1 MPSDVWKVFDLPKA
15 SMDYRGCAPKVCR
28 HGKRGVAPDQIRSIA
43 GRSKTFRTS
52 GEAKPQRHV
61 MTSSTVGIAPTKTM
75 NKTPLPWSLWFRQ
88 IRAIFRLEIEKNFLG
103 RRSILLYL
111 LALLPIVPLAL
122 LAPFTPPGREW
133 LDFNQ
138 YSMIFAIF
146 YGGLILRTVVFF
158 GCAWIFMNLFR
169 GDLVDRSLHF
179 YFLSPVRRE
188 ILVVGKY
195 LSGLV
200 TSIILFTGAT
210 VICMLLLYFP
220 HFPSESSRFFFDG
233 PGLGQLLTYAG
244 ITILACIGYGA
255 FFLVVGLF
263 FRNPIIPALV
273 LYGWEWLNFLL
284 PPLLKKVSVIHYLHS
299 LTPVPVSEGPFAVV
313 AEPTPAWIAVPS
325 LIVVTILVL
334 VVASYRIRRMEINYG
349 SD

>member
-1 MPSDVWKVFDLPKA
+1 M
-15 SMDYRGCAPKVCR
+15 
-28 HGKRGVAPDQIRSIA
+28 
-43 GRSKTFRTS
+43 
-52 GEAKPQRHV
+52 V
-61 MTSSTVGIAPTKTM
+61 MSSTVNIASK
-75 NKTPLPWSLWFRQ
+75 KIEKQPLPWSLWLRQ

-111 LALLPIVPLAL
+111 LALLPILPLAL

-133 LDFNQ
+133 QDFAQ
-138 YSMIFAIF
+138 YNMIFAAF

-169 GDLVDRSLHF
+169 GEIVDRSLHF

-188 ILVVGKY
+188 VLVVGKY
-195 LSGLV
+195 FSGLV
-200 TSIILFTGAT
+200 TSIVLFTGTT
-210 VICMLLLYFP
+210 VISMLLLYFP
-220 HFPSESSRFFFDG
+220 HFYAESGRFFFDG

-284 PPLLKKVSVIHYLHS
+284 PPLLKKISVIHYLQS
-299 LTPVPVSEGPFAVV
+299 LTPVPMSEGPFAVV

-325 LIVVTILVL
+325 LVIVTILVL
-334 VVASYRIRRMEINYG
+334 IAASYRIRHMEIRYG

>member
-1 MPSDVWKVFDLPKA
+1 M
-15 SMDYRGCAPKVCR
+15 
-28 HGKRGVAPDQIRSIA
+28 
-43 GRSKTFRTS
+43 
-52 GEAKPQRHV
+52 
-61 MTSSTVGIAPTKTM
+61 SSTVDIASESRPDQQS
-75 NKTPLPWSLWFRQ
+75 LPWSLWLRQ

-111 LALLPIVPLAL
+111 LALIPILPLAM

-133 LDFNQ
+133 QDFTQ
-138 YSMIFAIF
+138 YNMIFAIY

-169 GDLVDRSLHF
+169 GDIVDRSLHF
-179 YFLSPVRRE
+179 YFLSPVRRQV
-188 ILVVGKY
+188 LVVGKY

-210 VICMLLLYFP
+210 VVCMLLLYIP
-220 HFPSESSRFFFDG
+220 HFPSESVRFFFDG
-233 PGLGQLLTYAG
+233 PGMGQLLSYAG

-284 PPLLKKVSVIHYLHS
+284 PPLLKKISVIHYLHS
-299 LTPVPVSEGPFAVV
+299 LTPIPVPEGPFAVV

-325 LIVVTILVL
+325 LIIVTILVL
-334 VVASYRIRRMEINYG
+334 IAASYRIRHMEIRYG